1 MTWEGFYL
9 VCFVV
14 GFALAVL
21 GFLSG
26 TLHWPF
32 GHGHEIHLPG
42 LHAPHGLGHGVSA
55 HGAGAAHAPAAH
67 AGAGGE
73 TSVSPYNFATFMAFL
88 AWFGGM
94 GYLLTSRGN
103 LGRLAVLAIAVAS
116 GVTGAAIVFGFLTK
130 VLLGHERDL
139 QAADFEMVGV
149 LARVTVPIRAGGTGE
164 IVYSQEGTR
173 RSAGARSELS
183 GAITRGAE
191 VVVTRY
197 ERGIAYVRLWEELA
211 ESRPVEPS
219 HVSPTNS

>member
-14 GFALAVL
+14 GFVLAVI

-26 TLHWPF
+26 TFHWPF
-32 GHGHEIHLPG
+32 GHGHELHLPG

-55 HGAGAAHAPAAH
+55 HGAGAAHA
-67 AGAGGE
+67 GADVG
-73 TSVSPYNFATFMAFL
+73 TSISPYNFATFMAFL

-103 LGRLAVLAIAVAS
+103 LGRLAVLAIALAS

-130 VLLGHERDL
+130 VLLGHEREL
-139 QAADFEMVGV
+139 EAADFEMVGV

-164 IVYSQEGTR
+164 IVYSQGGTR
-173 RSAGARSELS
+173 RSAGARSESS
-183 GAITRGAE
+183 GAIARGCE

-197 ERGIAYVRLWEELA
+197 EQGIAYVRLWEELVET
-211 ESRPVEPS
+211 ESLEAS
-219 HVSPTNS
+219 HVSPTNG